1 MDTKLLVT
9 EQIDDGKRIVDQ
21 LMGDEFEVSAAFWAK
36 TAEEGLW
43 YLYIASPL
51 VEANRPGEAYPRL
64 YASISQIPGLEVQ
77 LSDIKL
83 INDTNPIARD
93 IIEARNRYPRG
104 TPTRYRG
111 KRVGNVSILE
121 AYVYPPAG
129 TTPDE
134 TAIKHGARV
143 YLLDDGVAVVKQTIK
158 RGIGHKERYVIDDD
172 RERHVDPGDDAA
184 LGAAVRAALQ
194 GRL

>member
-1 MDTKLLVT
+1 MDTKLLVA
-9 EQIDDGKRIVDQ
+9 EQIHDGKQIVDQ
-21 LMGDEFEVSAAFWAK
+21 LMRDGFKVTAAFWIK

-43 YLYIASPL
+43 HLYIASPL
-51 VEANRPGEAYPRL
+51 VEANRPGEAYRLL

-93 IIEARNRYPRG
+93 IIEVRDRYPLE

-111 KRVGNVSILE
+111 KRIGNVSILE

-129 TTPDE
+129 TTKDE

-143 YLLDDGVAVVKQTIK
+143 YLLDDGVAVVKQTVK
-158 RGIGHKERYVIDDD
+158 RGIGHKERYVIDGD
-172 RERHVDPGDDAA
+172 RERHVDPGDDVA
-184 LGAAVRAALQ
+184 LGAAVRAALE